1 MANGPQ
7 SPPHMQNLS
16 PLNRTLLAKE
26 LQRRFGGDL
35 TTPDAAQT
43 VASILNSEQGLQ
55 QFLTEAQEGTIGGP
69 GLDLGHGG
77 IQSGLL
83 GATLGPPLLKLAGVT
98 AATNPIGLGIM
109 GAGALGL
116 GAYGL
121 ANLFQAKERQEHGLP
136 NTGALV
142 GGEGFGQSGWG
153 ATDVALAPFGWGAKS
168 LLTGGK
174 AAKAAASG
182 ATKPLLGVSEG
193 MIPGVQRKGQVQYP
207 VPAGPAE
214 LHSAEDV
221 GVHLRGRG
229 QSSLTDRFLSGG
241 QSTPSTTSDSLVG
254 VPDEVRRPDPPGR
267 GGPNITRSQDLLDTR
282 GRALNEPPAV
292 RSINDLAALGE
303 ASQRDAF
310 GRRLVEAGLDP
321 TRRLAFSSNPSDW
334 MRRPLTGTG
343 PVNRPQGQGGFP
355 WGKESGWDA
364 PPQLRLDFAS
374 PGVKPDVP
382 TQTGTPVEEA
392 VEETAEQVT
401 KEGPE
406 GPLRLDFADM
416 GAPVQQTP
424 VQQIRERIVPNLKT
438 LATQGDLNEELLQLA
453 SSGERSELEL
463 IQEIQKVIDGQNLP
477 QDLPT
482 AVKDLV
488 EDALKVSVDDIRNFR
503 ATIAGTLEANGL
515 DWNKFTTKSPKDL
528 TAMVK
533 NKKALKV
540 VLELK
545 DSLVKEQAKLTK
557 QIQEFAQALDAS
569 AAQHSLGPVVDAGKQ
584 KVTLGNTEYTLSA
597 IRELLD
603 EALNPAEEAARSFLK
618 G

>member
-98 AATNPIGLGIM
+98 AAMNPIGLGVM

-182 ATKPLLGVSEG
+182 ATKPLLGVSEV
-193 MIPGVQRKGQVQYP
+193 MTPGVQRRGRVQYS
-207 VPAGPAE
+207 VPAGPPE
-214 LHSAEDV
+214 LHSAQQKLAGDTAENF

-229 QSSLTDRFLSGG
+229 QTSLADRFLPGG

-254 VPDEVRRPDPPGR
+254 VPDAVRRPDPPGL
-267 GGPNITRSQDLLDTR
+267 GGRNITRSQDLLDAR

-292 RSINDLAALGE
+292 RSLHDLAALGE
-303 ASQRDAF
+303 ASQRD
-310 GRRLVEAGLDP
+310 P
-321 TRRLAFSSNPSDW
+321 TRRLAFSSNPRDW
-334 MRRPLTGTG
+334 MQRPLTGTG

-355 WGKESGWDA
+355 WGKERRWDA
-364 PPQLRLDFAS
+364 QTPWRLDFAP

-382 TQTGTPVEEA
+382 TQAGA

-401 KEGPE
+401 KDRPWIE
-406 GPLRLDFADM
+406 FADE
-416 GAPVQQTP
+416 APVQQTP

-438 LATQGDLNEELLQLA
+438 LATQGNLNEELLQLA

-503 ATIAGTLEANGL
+503 ATIAGKLEANGL
-515 DWNKFTTKSPKDL
+515 NWNTFTTKSHKDL

-540 VLELK
+540 ILELK
-545 DSLVKEQAKLTK
+545 NSLVEEQAKLTK

-569 AAQHSLGPVVDAGKQ
+569 AAQHSLGPVVDAGKK
-584 KVTLGNTEYTLSA
+584 KVTLGNTEYTMSA
-597 IRELLD
+597 IRELHD
-603 EALNPAEEAARSFLK
+603 EVLNPAEEAVRSFLTS
-618 G
+618 

>member
-98 AATNPIGLGIM
+98 AATNPIGLGVM

-193 MIPGVQRKGQVQYP
+193 MTPGVQRKGQVQYP
-207 VPAGPAE
+207 IPAGPAE

-229 QSSLTDRFLSGG
+229 QSSLADRFSSGG

-254 VPDEVRRPDPPGR
+254 VPDAVRRPDPPGL

-292 RSINDLAALGE
+292 RAVNDLAALGE
-303 ASQRDAF
+303 ASQR
-310 GRRLVEAGLDP
+310 DP

-334 MRRPLTGTG
+334 MQRPLTGTG

-355 WGKESGWDA
+355 WGKESRWDA

-382 TQTGTPVEEA
+382 TQAGTPVEEA

-401 KEGPE
+401 KERPWI
-406 GPLRLDFADM
+406 DFADE
-416 GAPVQQTP
+416 APVQQTP

-463 IQEIQKVIDGQNLP
+463 IQEIQKVIDGQDLP

-503 ATIAGTLEANGL
+503 ATIAGTLEANRL
-515 DWNKFTTKSPKDL
+515 DWNTFTTKSHKDL
-528 TAMVK
+528 TAIVK

-540 VLELK
+540 ILELK
-545 DSLVKEQAKLTK
+545 NSLVEEQAKLTK

-603 EALNPAEEAARSFLK
+603 ETLNPAEEAARSFLR